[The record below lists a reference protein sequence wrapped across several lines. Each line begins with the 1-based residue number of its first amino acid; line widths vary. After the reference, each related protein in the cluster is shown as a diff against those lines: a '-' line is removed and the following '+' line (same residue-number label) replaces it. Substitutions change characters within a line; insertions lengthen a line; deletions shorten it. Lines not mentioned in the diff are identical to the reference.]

1 MRNSRFKSLLNR
13 LGLVAATALVA
24 GAASAAPIP
33 SWDYIVSSEFINPTT
48 TFTAGGGCQSFDA
61 GSITWGGGSPG
72 TCNGQSPGTNR
83 SGIGI
88 SNTPQPGTLLTNGAA
103 QPANTYTHS
112 NNVVN
117 NGLATL
123 RLATIQ
129 ATLQLRPTGTVPYA
143 SFSADYTVLFAE
155 TPNQTPCAA
164 ASPPNNPCNDIWVL
178 QGSLNNSFVFGGD
191 EYFFSF
197 FAAPA
202 LASLPSGVCTAAGA
216 APGCIGFTTVEGQ
229 PNAVNFMMAIT
240 SEPIS
245 VPEPSSLALLGI
257 GLLGFVALRRRATR

>member
-1 MRNSRFKSLLNR
+1 MRNSRFKLLLIR
-13 LGLVAATALVA
+13 LGLIAATALAV

-33 SWDYIVSSEFINPTT
+33 SWDYTVSSQFIAPT
-48 TFTAGGGCQSFDA
+48 TFTSGGGCTSVGSA
-61 GSITWGGGSPG
+61 SITWGGCPSGPPGSG
-72 TCNGQSPGTNR
+72 R

-88 SNTPQPGTLLTNGAA
+88 TASPQSGTLLTNGAA
-103 QPANTYTHS
+103 QPANTYTHT
-112 NNVVN
+112 NNVVADGN
-117 NGLATL
+117 ATL
-123 RLATIQ
+123 RTATIQ
-129 ATLQLRPTGTVPYA
+129 ATLGLRATGSGLPFTF
-143 SFSADYTVLFAE
+143 FSADYTVLFAE

-178 QGSLNNSFVFGGD
+178 QGSLNNSFTFGGD

-229 PNAVNFMMAIT
+229 PNAVGFMMALT

-257 GLLGFVALRRRATR
+257 GLLGFVALRRRSTR

>member
-1 MRNSRFKSLLNR
+1 MRNSRLKSLLNR

-24 GAASAAPIP
+24 SAASAAPIP
-33 SWDYIVSSEFINPTT
+33 SWDYIVSSQFVDPVT
-48 TFTAGGGCQSFDA
+48 TFTSGGGCTSFGA
-61 GSITWGGGSPG
+61 ASITWGGCPSGPPG
-72 TCNGQSPGTNR
+72 PGR

-88 SNTPQPGTLLTNGAA
+88 SNTPQPGVLLTNGAA
-103 QPANTYTHS
+103 QPANTYTHT
-112 NNVVN
+112 NNVVADGN
-117 NGLATL
+117 ATL
-123 RLATIQ
+123 RVATIQ

-143 SFSADYTVLFAE
+143 EFVADYTVLFAE
-155 TPNQTPCAA
+155 TPNAAPCAA

-178 QGSLNNSFVFGGD
+178 QGSLNNSFTFGGD

-257 GLLGFVALRRRATR
+257 GLLGFVALRRRSTR